1 MLFYTSLHSP
11 LPNPYNI
18 VTLYYK
24 DCIPFVIHFISVF
37 LIHVCATYID
47 TVIMQFLDPTV
58 LLLNGVLVDLFISE
72 NCTQVQVITS
82 KYFIATVLF
91 CKIIDLLYCSICD
104 CLLQSLKNTVIKQS
118 VHDTLDV
125 VGI

>member
-1 MLFYTSLHSP
+1 
-11 LPNPYNI
+11 
-18 VTLYYK
+18 
-24 DCIPFVIHFISVF
+24 
-37 LIHVCATYID
+37 
-47 TVIMQFLDPTV
+47 MQSLDPTV

-82 KYFIATVLF
+82 KYFIALLLHAAIVLF